1 MDGRTPEMTT
11 SPSPPEF
18 SLLPYL
24 DSPGA
29 FIDGRLLKQLV
40 YAGLTWLNTNQQLI
54 NSLNVFP
61 VPDGDTGTNM
71 SLTMQAAFQEI
82 AQSEST
88 NAGLVAHSV
97 ARGALMGARGN
108 SGVILSQIWRG
119 IARSL
124 DSKSEID
131 PAAFAQAWQE
141 ARETAYKGVVRP
153 VEGTI
158 LTVASDIALEAQRAH
173 SDGCSLTELMDR
185 IVIAADLSVQRT
197 PELLP
202 VLQEAG
208 VVDAGG
214 KGLFFFL
221 EGMLRYLEGKPLD
234 KAVAF
239 VSPLSALDLKRA
251 GELIEE
257 GQDFEVVVDFSPS
270 SPLDMPWFYRQLEN
284 MGTSI
289 QVGQG
294 DEFYRMHIHV
304 PAEKRYSPIDLTL
317 RLGTVSKV
325 AIENLREQTAVRSQ
339 EASAEAIEFRKVQS
353 GQVAAVAVSPGLGL
367 TRVFASLGVSAVV
380 PGGQSMN
387 PSTQEILSAFADL
400 PADKIIIL
408 PNNKN
413 ILMAAQ
419 QTSALTGKEIA
430 IVPSRS
436 VPQGIAAM
444 LAFQNDGELQAVSS
458 AMIKAIDG
466 IESGELAQATR
477 SVELNG
483 IQVAEGQFIGLHNG
497 DLAVTGKTLEEALLN
512 LLGKMKA
519 DSRELIT
526 LYWGEALDP
535 SHANRLADA
544 VRMGYPAQQVE
555 IYPGGQPHYF
565 LILSVE

>member
-1 MDGRTPEMTT
+1 MTSSSPESKFSYPT
-11 SPSPPEF
+11 SP
-18 SLLPYL
+18 
-24 DSPGA
+24 DSKGA
-29 FIDGRLLKQLV
+29 YIDGRLLKQLV
-40 YAGLTWLNTNQQLI
+40 HAGLVWLNTHQQII

-82 AQSEST
+82 AESDSS

-97 ARGALMGARGN
+97 AHGALMGARGN

-131 PAAFAQAWQE
+131 LAAFARAWQE
-141 ARETAYKGVVRP
+141 ARDTAYKGVVRP

-158 LTVASDIALEAQRAH
+158 LTVASDIALEAERAH
-173 SDGCSLTELMDR
+173 IEGCSLAELMDR
-185 IVIAADLSVQRT
+185 IVVAADRSVQRT

-202 VLQEAG
+202 VLREAG

-234 KAVAF
+234 QPVDAVP
-239 VSPLSALDLKRA
+239 PLSSLDLKRA
-251 GELIEE
+251 GEFIEE
-257 GQDFEVVVDFSPS
+257 GQDFEVVVDFSPT
-270 SPLDMPWFYRQLEN
+270 SPLDVPWFYRQLET

-294 DEFYRMHIHV
+294 DEFYRLHIHV
-304 PAEKRYSPIDLTL
+304 PAEKRYDPIDLTIQ
-317 RLGTVSKV
+317 LGTVSKV
-325 AIENLREQTAVRSQ
+325 AIENLQEQTEGRMTKEPAGR
-339 EASAEAIEFRKVQS
+339 IEFRKVQP
-353 GQVAAVAVSPGLGL
+353 GQIAAVAVTPGAGL

-400 PADKIIIL
+400 PTEKIIIL

-413 ILMAAQ
+413 ILLAAQ

-444 LAFQNDGELQAVSS
+444 LAFQNDGDLKAVSS
-458 AMIKAIDG
+458 AMIQAVDG
-466 IESGELAQATR
+466 IESGELTQATR
-477 SVELNG
+477 TVEMNG
-483 IQVAEGQFIGLHNG
+483 IPVAEGQFIGLHNG
-497 DLAVTGKTLEEALLN
+497 DLVVTGKNLEEALLN

-519 DSRELIT
+519 DSHELIT
-526 LYWGEALDP
+526 LYWGEDLSP
-535 SHANRLADA
+535 SQANQLADK
-544 VRMGYPAQQVE
+544 VRVEYPAQQVE
-555 IYPGGQPHYF
+555 MYEGGQPHYF

>member
-1 MDGRTPEMTT
+1 MT
-11 SPSPPEF
+11 PSPPRSEF
-18 SLLPYL
+18 SLPAFP

-29 FIDGRLLKQLV
+29 SIDGRLLKQLV
-40 YAGLTWLNTNQQLI
+40 RAGLMWLNTNQQTI

-82 AQSEST
+82 AESDSS

-97 ARGALMGARGN
+97 AHGALMGARGN

-131 PAAFAQAWQE
+131 PAAFTRAWQE
-141 ARETAYKGVVRP
+141 ARDTAYKGVVRP

-158 LTVASDIALEAQRAH
+158 LTVATDIALEAERAQAE
-173 SDGCSLTELMDR
+173 GCSLAELMGR
-185 IVIAADLSVQRT
+185 IVVAADLSVQRT

-221 EGMLRYLEGKPLD
+221 EGMLRFLEGKSLD
-234 KAVAF
+234 QAVDA
-239 VSPLSALDLKRA
+239 VPPLSSLDLKRA
-251 GELIEE
+251 GEFIEA
-257 GQDFEVVVDFSPS
+257 GQDFEVVVDFSPT
-270 SPLDMPWFYRQLEN
+270 SPLDVPWFYRQLET

-294 DEFYRMHIHV
+294 DEFYRLHIHV
-304 PAEKRYSPIDLTL
+304 PTEKRYDPIDLTIQ
-317 RLGTVSKV
+317 LGTVSKV
-325 AIENLREQTAVRSQ
+325 AIENLQEQTEGRIKRDPAGK
-339 EASAEAIEFRKVQS
+339 IEFRKVQP
-353 GQVAAVAVSPGLGL
+353 GQIAAVAVSPGAGL

-387 PSTQEILSAFADL
+387 PSTQEILSSFAGL
-400 PADKIIIL
+400 PAEKIIIL

-413 ILMAAQ
+413 ILLAAQ

-436 VPQGIAAM
+436 IPQGIAAM
-444 LAFQNDGELQAVSS
+444 LAFQNDGDLQAVSS
-458 AMIKAIDG
+458 AMIQAVDG
-466 IESGELAQATR
+466 IESGELTQATR
-477 SVELNG
+477 TVELNG
-483 IQVAEGQFIGLHNG
+483 IPVAEGQFIGLHNG
-497 DLAVTGKTLEEALLN
+497 ELVVTGKNLEEALLN
-512 LLGKMKA
+512 LLVKMKA
-519 DSRELIT
+519 DARELIT
-526 LYWGEALDP
+526 CYWGEDLNP
-535 SHANRLADA
+535 SQANRLADT
-544 VRMGYPAQQVE
+544 VRAEYPAQQVE
-555 IYPGGQPHYF
+555 IYEGGQPHYF

>member
-1 MDGRTPEMTT
+1 MT
-11 SPSPPEF
+11 SSPPESEF
-18 SLLPYL
+18 SFPTSP
-24 DSPGA
+24 DSQGA
-29 FIDGRLLKQLV
+29 YIDGRLLKRLV
-40 YAGLTWLNTNQQLI
+40 RAGLVWLNTNQQVI

-82 AQSEST
+82 TESDSS
-88 NAGLVAHSV
+88 NAGLVAHSI
-97 ARGALMGARGN
+97 AHGALMGARGN

-131 PAAFAQAWQE
+131 PAAFARAWQE
-141 ARETAYKGVVRP
+141 ARDTAYKGVVRP

-158 LTVASDIALEAQRAH
+158 LTVASDIALEAERAYVE
-173 SDGCSLTELMDR
+173 GCSLAEVMDR
-185 IVIAADLSVQRT
+185 IVVAADRSVQRT

-221 EGMLRYLEGKPLD
+221 EGMLRYLEGKQLD
-234 KAVAF
+234 QPVDAVP
-239 VSPLSALDLKRA
+239 PLSSLDLKRA
-251 GELIEE
+251 GEFIEE
-257 GQDFEVVVDFSPS
+257 GQDFEVIVDFSPT
-270 SPLDMPWFYRQLEN
+270 SPLDVPWFYRQLET

-294 DEFYRMHIHV
+294 DEFYRLHIHV
-304 PAEKRYSPIDLTL
+304 PAEKRYDPIDLTIQ
-317 RLGTVSKV
+317 LGTISKV
-325 AIENLREQTAVRSQ
+325 AIENLQEQTEGRMTREPAGR
-339 EASAEAIEFRKVQS
+339 IEFRKVQP
-353 GQVAAVAVSPGLGL
+353 GQIAAVAVTPGAGL

-387 PSTQEILSAFADL
+387 PSTQEILSSFADL
-400 PADKIIIL
+400 PAEKIIIL

-413 ILMAAQ
+413 ILLAAQ

-436 VPQGIAAM
+436 IPQGIAAM
-444 LAFQNDGELQAVSS
+444 LAFQNDGDLKAVSS
-458 AMIKAIDG
+458 AMIQAVDG
-466 IESGELAQATR
+466 IESGELTQATR
-477 SVELNG
+477 TVEMNG
-483 IQVAEGQFIGLHNG
+483 IPVAEGQFIGLHNG
-497 DLAVTGKTLEEALLN
+497 DLVVTGKNLEEALLN

-526 LYWGEALDP
+526 LYWGEDLSP
-535 SHANRLADA
+535 SQANQLADK
-544 VRMGYPAQQVE
+544 VRVEYPAQQVE
-555 IYPGGQPHYF
+555 MYEGGQPHYF

>member
-1 MDGRTPEMTT
+1 MT
-11 SPSPPEF
+11 SSPPEAKF
-18 SLLPYL
+18 SFPTSP
-24 DSPGA
+24 DSQGA
-29 FIDGRLLKQLV
+29 YIDGRLLKRLV
-40 YAGLTWLNTNQQLI
+40 RAGLAWLNTNQQII

-82 AQSEST
+82 AESDSS

-97 ARGALMGARGN
+97 AHGALMGARGN

-131 PAAFAQAWQE
+131 PAAFARAWQE
-141 ARETAYKGVVRP
+141 ARDTAYKGVVRP

-158 LTVASDIALEAQRAH
+158 LTVASDIALEAERAH
-173 SDGCSLTELMDR
+173 IEGCSLAELMGR
-185 IVIAADLSVQRT
+185 IVVAADRSVQRT

-234 KAVAF
+234 QPVDAVP
-239 VSPLSALDLKRA
+239 PLSSLDLKRA
-251 GELIEE
+251 GEFIEA
-257 GQDFEVVVDFSPS
+257 GQDFEVVVDFSPT
-270 SPLDMPWFYRQLEN
+270 SPLDVPWFYRQLET

-294 DEFYRMHIHV
+294 DEFYRLHIHV
-304 PAEKRYSPIDLTL
+304 PAEKRYDPIDLTIQ
-317 RLGTVSKV
+317 LGTVSKV
-325 AIENLREQTAVRSQ
+325 AIENLQEQTEGRMTKEPAGK
-339 EASAEAIEFRKVQS
+339 IEFRKVQP
-353 GQVAAVAVSPGLGL
+353 GQIAAVAVTPGAGL

-387 PSTQEILSAFADL
+387 PSTQEILSSFADL
-400 PADKIIIL
+400 PAEKIIIL

-413 ILMAAQ
+413 ILLAAQ

-430 IVPSRS
+430 IVPSGS
-436 VPQGIAAM
+436 IPQGIAAM
-444 LAFQNDGELQAVSS
+444 LAFQNDGDLKAVSS
-458 AMIKAIDG
+458 AMIQAVDG
-466 IESGELAQATR
+466 IESGELTQATR
-477 SVELNG
+477 TVEMNG
-483 IQVAEGQFIGLHNG
+483 IPVAEGQFIGLHNG
-497 DLAVTGKTLEEALLN
+497 DLVVTGKNLEEALLN

-519 DSRELIT
+519 DSHELIT
-526 LYWGEALDP
+526 LYWGEDLSP
-535 SHANRLADA
+535 SQANQLADK
-544 VRMGYPAQQVE
+544 VRVEYPVQQVE
-555 IYPGGQPHYF
+555 MYEGGQPHYF

>member
-1 MDGRTPEMTT
+1 MISSTPQ
-11 SPSPPEF
+11 PEF
-18 SLLPYL
+18 SFPPSP
-24 DSPGA
+24 DSAGA
-29 FIDGRLLKQLV
+29 NFDGRLLKRLV
-40 YAGLTWLNTNQQLI
+40 HAGLTWLNTNQQII

-82 AQSEST
+82 AQSDSS

-131 PAAFAQAWQE
+131 PAAFALAWQE
-141 ARETAYKGVVRP
+141 GRDTAYKGVVRP

-173 SDGCSLTELMDR
+173 NDGCSLVEVMDR
-185 IVIAADLSVQRT
+185 IVIAADLSVRRT

-234 KAVAF
+234 KPVDAVP
-239 VSPLSALDLKRA
+239 PLSALDLKRA
-251 GELIEE
+251 GELIED
-257 GQDFEVVVDFSPS
+257 GQDFEVVVDFSPT
-270 SPLDMPWFYRQLEN
+270 SPLDLPWFYRQLES

-294 DEFYRMHIHV
+294 DEFYRLHIHV
-304 PAEKRYSPIDLTL
+304 PAEKRYDPIDLSL
-317 RLGTVSKV
+317 QLGTVTKV
-325 AIENLREQTAVRSQ
+325 AIENLQEQTGNLLKQDPA
-339 EASAEAIEFRKVQS
+339 APIEFRKVQR
-353 GQVAAVAVSPGLGL
+353 GQIAAVAVSPGIGL
-367 TRVFASLGVSAVV
+367 TQVFASLGVSAVV

-400 PADKIIIL
+400 PAEKIIIL

-419 QTSALTGKEIA
+419 QTGALTGKEIA
-430 IVPSRS
+430 ILPSRS
-436 VPQGIAAM
+436 IPQGIAAM
-444 LAFQNDGELQAVSS
+444 LAFQNDGDLKAVLS
-458 AMIKAIDG
+458 AMIKAGDG
-466 IESGELAQATR
+466 IESGELTQATR
-477 SVELNG
+477 SVEMNG

-497 DLAVTGKTLEEALLN
+497 DLAATGKTLEEALMN
-512 LLGKMKA
+512 LLEKMNA
-519 DSRELIT
+519 ASRELIT
-526 LYWGEALDP
+526 FYWGEDLDP
-535 SHANRLADA
+535 AHANRLADT
-544 VRMGYPAQQVE
+544 VRIGYPAQQVE
-555 IYPGGQPHYF
+555 IYEGGQPHYY

>member
-1 MDGRTPEMTT
+1 MT
-11 SPSPPEF
+11 SSPPESKF
-18 SLLPYL
+18 SFPTSP
-24 DSPGA
+24 DSQGA
-29 FIDGRLLKQLV
+29 YIDGRLLKRLV
-40 YAGLTWLNTNQQLI
+40 RAGLVWLNTNQQII

-82 AQSEST
+82 AESDSS

-97 ARGALMGARGN
+97 AHGALMGARGN

-131 PAAFAQAWQE
+131 PAAFARAWQE
-141 ARETAYKGVVRP
+141 ARDTAYKGVVRP

-158 LTVASDIALEAQRAH
+158 LTVASDIALEAERAH
-173 SDGCSLTELMDR
+173 VEGCSLAEVMDR
-185 IVIAADLSVQRT
+185 IVVAADRSVQRT

-234 KAVAF
+234 QPVDAVP
-239 VSPLSALDLKRA
+239 PLSSLDLKRA
-251 GELIEE
+251 GEFIEA
-257 GQDFEVVVDFSPS
+257 GQDFEVVVDFSPT
-270 SPLDMPWFYRQLEN
+270 SPLDVPWFYRQLET

-294 DEFYRMHIHV
+294 DEFYRLHIHV
-304 PAEKRYSPIDLTL
+304 PAEKRYDPIDLTIQ
-317 RLGTVSKV
+317 LGTVSKV
-325 AIENLREQTAVRSQ
+325 AIENLQEQTEGRMTKEPAGK
-339 EASAEAIEFRKVQS
+339 IEFRKVQP
-353 GQVAAVAVSPGLGL
+353 GQIAAVAVTPGAGL

-387 PSTQEILSAFADL
+387 PSTQEILSSFADL
-400 PADKIIIL
+400 PAEKIIIL

-413 ILMAAQ
+413 ILLAAQ

-430 IVPSRS
+430 IVPSGS
-436 VPQGIAAM
+436 IPQGIAAM
-444 LAFQNDGELQAVSS
+444 LAFQNDGDLKAVSS
-458 AMIKAIDG
+458 AMIQAVNG
-466 IESGELAQATR
+466 IESGELTQATR
-477 SVELNG
+477 TVGMNG
-483 IQVAEGQFIGLHNG
+483 VQVAEGQFIGLHNG
-497 DLAVTGKTLEEALLN
+497 DLVVTGKNLEEALLN
-512 LLGKMKA
+512 LLGKMNA

-526 LYWGEALDP
+526 LYWGEDLSP
-535 SHANRLADA
+535 SQANQLADK
-544 VRMGYPAQQVE
+544 VRVEYPAQQVE
-555 IYPGGQPHYF
+555 MYEGGQPHYF

>member
-1 MDGRTPEMTT
+1 MT
-11 SPSPPEF
+11 SSPPESKF
-18 SLLPYL
+18 SFPSSP
-24 DSPGA
+24 DSQGA
-29 FIDGRLLKQLV
+29 YIDGRLLKRLV
-40 YAGLTWLNTNQQLI
+40 RAGLVWLNTNQQII

-82 AQSEST
+82 AASDSP

-97 ARGALMGARGN
+97 AHGALMGARGN

-131 PAAFAQAWQE
+131 PAAFARAWQE
-141 ARETAYKGVVRP
+141 ARDTAYKGVVRP

-158 LTVASDIALEAQRAH
+158 LTVASDIALEAERAH
-173 SDGCSLTELMDR
+173 AEGCSLAEVMDR
-185 IVIAADLSVQRT
+185 IVVAADRSVQRT

-234 KAVAF
+234 QPVDAVP
-239 VSPLSALDLKRA
+239 PLSSLDLKRA
-251 GELIEE
+251 GEFIEE
-257 GQDFEVVVDFSPS
+257 GQDFEVVVDFSPA
-270 SPLDMPWFYRQLEN
+270 SPLDVPWFYRQLET

-294 DEFYRMHIHV
+294 DEFYRLHIHV
-304 PAEKRYSPIDLTL
+304 PAEKRYDPIDLTIQ
-317 RLGTVSKV
+317 LGTVSKV
-325 AIENLREQTAVRSQ
+325 AIENLQEQMEGRMTQ
-339 EASAEAIEFRKVQS
+339 EPAGKIEFRKVHP
-353 GQVAAVAVSPGLGL
+353 GQIAAVAVTPGAGL

-387 PSTQEILSAFADL
+387 PSTQEILSSFADL
-400 PADKIIIL
+400 PAEKIIIL

-413 ILMAAQ
+413 ILLAAQ

-430 IVPSRS
+430 IVPSGS
-436 VPQGIAAM
+436 IPQGIAAM
-444 LAFQNDGELQAVSS
+444 LAFQNDGDLKAVSS
-458 AMIKAIDG
+458 AMIQAVDG
-466 IESGELAQATR
+466 IESGELTQATR
-477 SVELNG
+477 TVEMNG
-483 IQVAEGQFIGLHNG
+483 IPVAEGQFIGLHNG
-497 DLAVTGKTLEEALLN
+497 DLVVTGKNLEEALLN

-526 LYWGEALDP
+526 LYWGEDLSP
-535 SHANRLADA
+535 SQANQLADK
-544 VRMGYPAQQVE
+544 VRVEYPAQQVE
-555 IYPGGQPHYF
+555 MYEGGQPHYF

>member
-1 MDGRTPEMTT
+1 MT
-11 SPSPPEF
+11 SSPPQAEF
-18 SLLPYL
+18 SLSPTP
-24 DSPGA
+24 DSLGA
-29 FIDGRLLKQLV
+29 SMDGRLLKRLV
-40 YAGLTWLNTNQQLI
+40 QAGLNWLNTNQQII

-82 AQSEST
+82 AQSDT
-88 NAGLVAHSV
+88 PNAGLVAHSV

-124 DSKSEID
+124 DAKPEID
-131 PAAFAQAWQE
+131 SAAFARAWQE
-141 ARETAYKGVVRP
+141 GRDTAYKGVVRP

-173 SDGCSLTELMDR
+173 IDGCSLAEVIDR
-185 IVIAADLSVQRT
+185 IVAAADQSVQRT
-197 PELLP
+197 PSLLP

-214 KGLFFFL
+214 KGLYFFL

-234 KAVAF
+234 KPVDT

-257 GQDFEVVVDFSPS
+257 GQDYEVVVDFSPS
-270 SPLDMPWFYRQLEN
+270 SPLDVPWFYRQLEA

-294 DEFYRMHIHV
+294 DEFYRLHIHV
-304 PAEKRYSPIDLTL
+304 PTEKRYDPIDLTIQ
-317 RLGTVSKV
+317 LGTVSKV
-325 AIENLREQTAVRSQ
+325 AIENLQEQTDESSKKNPVER
-339 EASAEAIEFRKVQS
+339 IEFRRVQP
-353 GQVAAVAVSPGLGL
+353 GQIAAVAVSPGSGL

-387 PSTQEILSAFADL
+387 PSTQEILSSFADL
-400 PADKIIIL
+400 PAEKIIIL

-430 IVPSRS
+430 IVASRS

-444 LAFQNDGELQAVSS
+444 LAFQNDGDLTEVAS
-458 AMIKAIDG
+458 AMSKAIDG

-477 SVELNG
+477 TVEMNG

-497 DLAVTGKTLEEALLN
+497 DLAATGKTLEEAMLN
-512 LLGKMKA
+512 LLAKMKA
-519 DSRELIT
+519 DSHELIT
-526 LYWGEALDP
+526 FYWGEALNAAQ
-535 SHANRLADA
+535 ANRLADV
-544 VRMGYPAQQVE
+544 VRNGYPAQQVE
-555 IYPGGQPHYF
+555 IYEGGQPHYF

>member
-1 MDGRTPEMTT
+1 MTSSTPRSEFSYT
-11 SPSPPEF
+11 PSP
-18 SLLPYL
+18 
-24 DSPGA
+24 DSPNPT
-29 FIDGRLLKQLV
+29 IDGRMLKRLV
-40 YAGLTWLNTNQQLI
+40 RAGLVWLNTNQQI
-54 NSLNVFP
+54 VNSLNVFP

-82 AQSEST
+82 AESDSG

-97 ARGALMGARGN
+97 AHGALMGARGN

-131 PAAFAQAWQE
+131 PAAFARAWQE
-141 ARETAYKGVVRP
+141 ARDTAYKGVVRP

-158 LTVASDIALEAQRAH
+158 LTVATDVALEAQQAH
-173 SDGCSLTELMDR
+173 SEGCSLAELMDR
-185 IVIAADLSVQRT
+185 IVIAADRSVKRT

-234 KAVAF
+234 QPVDAIP
-239 VSPLSALDLKRA
+239 PLSSLDLKRA
-251 GELIEE
+251 GELIED
-257 GQDFEVVVDFSPS
+257 GQDFEVVVDFSPNA
-270 SPLDMPWFYRQLEN
+270 PLDVPWFYRELET

-294 DEFYRMHIHV
+294 DDLYRLHIHV
-304 PAEKRYSPIDLTL
+304 PAEKRYDPIDLTL
-317 RLGTVSKV
+317 QLGTVSKV
-325 AIENLREQTAVRSQ
+325 AIENLQEQTNGRMQ
-339 EASAEAIEFRKVQS
+339 KEPEGKIEFRKVQS
-353 GQVAAVAVSPGLGL
+353 GQIAAVAVSPGAGL

-387 PSTQEILSAFADL
+387 PSTQEILSSFADL
-400 PADKIIIL
+400 PVEKIIIL

-413 ILMAAQ
+413 ILLSAQ
-419 QTSALTGKEIA
+419 QTSALTAKEIA

-436 VPQGIAAM
+436 IPQGIAAM
-444 LAFQNDGELQAVSS
+444 LAFQNDGDLDAVSA
-458 AMIKAIDG
+458 AMIKAVDG
-466 IESGELAQATR
+466 IESGELTQATR
-477 SVELNG
+477 TVELNG
-483 IQVAEGQFIGLHNG
+483 IPVAEGQFIGLHNG
-497 DLAVTGKTLEEALLN
+497 ELVVTGKNLEDALLN
-512 LLGKMKA
+512 LLAKMNA
-519 DSRELIT
+519 ASRELIT
-526 LYWGEALDP
+526 FYWGEDLSP
-535 SHANRLADA
+535 SQANRLADK
-544 VRMGYPAQQVE
+544 VRIEYPAQQVE
-555 IYPGGQPHYF
+555 MYEGGQPHYF

>member
-1 MDGRTPEMTT
+1 MT
-11 SPSPPEF
+11 SSPPESAF
-18 SLLPYL
+18 SFPTSL
-24 DSPGA
+24 DSQGA
-29 FIDGRLLKQLV
+29 YIDGRLLKRLV
-40 YAGLTWLNTNQQLI
+40 RAGLVWLNTNQQII

-61 VPDGDTGTNM
+61 VLDGDTGTNM

-82 AQSEST
+82 AASDSP

-97 ARGALMGARGN
+97 AHGALMGARGN

-131 PAAFAQAWQE
+131 PAAFARAWQE
-141 ARETAYKGVVRP
+141 ARDTAYKGVVRP

-158 LTVASDIALEAQRAH
+158 LTVASDIALEAERAH
-173 SDGCSLTELMDR
+173 IEGCSLAEVMDR
-185 IVIAADLSVQRT
+185 IVVAAYRSVQRT

-234 KAVAF
+234 QPVDAVP
-239 VSPLSALDLKRA
+239 PLSSLDLKRA
-251 GELIEE
+251 GEFIEE
-257 GQDFEVVVDFSPS
+257 GQDFEVVVDFSPT
-270 SPLDMPWFYRQLEN
+270 SPLDVPWFYRQLET

-294 DEFYRMHIHV
+294 DEFYRLHIHV
-304 PAEKRYSPIDLTL
+304 PTEKRYDPIDLTIQ
-317 RLGTVSKV
+317 LGTVSKV
-325 AIENLREQTAVRSQ
+325 AIENLQEQTEGRMTKEPAGK
-339 EASAEAIEFRKVQS
+339 IEFRKVQP
-353 GQVAAVAVSPGLGL
+353 GQIAAVAVSPGAGL

-387 PSTQEILSAFADL
+387 PSTQEILSSFADL
-400 PADKIIIL
+400 PAEKIIIL

-413 ILMAAQ
+413 VLLAAQ

-430 IVPSRS
+430 IVPSGS
-436 VPQGIAAM
+436 IPQGIAAM
-444 LAFQNDGELQAVSS
+444 LAFQNDGDLKAVSS
-458 AMIKAIDG
+458 AMIQAVNG
-466 IESGELAQATR
+466 IESGELTQASRT
-477 SVELNG
+477 VEMNG
-483 IQVAEGQFIGLHNG
+483 IPVAEGQFIGLHNG
-497 DLAVTGKTLEEALLN
+497 DLVVTGKNLEEALLN

-526 LYWGEALDP
+526 LYWGEDLSP
-535 SHANRLADA
+535 SQANQLADK
-544 VRMGYPAQQVE
+544 VRVEYPAQQVE
-555 IYPGGQPHYF
+555 MYEGGQPHYF